1 MIDIEKVNN
10 KFLKYV
16 DSFDLS
22 NDNIRRKKYHS
33 IRVQNISKK
42 IAESLNLDAEKINI
56 ALAVGILHDI
66 GRFEQEKQF
75 HTFDDLK
82 SFDHGDYGA
91 ELLKDKIRNFIDEN
105 KYDNIILNAIKY
117 HNKLKLSE
125 NLTEDEI
132 LFSNIVRDADKLDI
146 IDETINLFY
155 IGKENLINESKISD
169 YTFNFIKKCEPV
181 KNSKDFKIENLDK
194 IIKTLAFT
202 FDLNFKVS
210 FELLNKENYINRIIQ
225 RFQYKDADTK
235 LRINEVQRI
244 VNKYIDEKINT
255 MS

>member
-10 KFLKYV
+10 EFLKYV

-22 NDNIRRKKYHS
+22 NDNISRKKYHS

-66 GRFEQEKQF
+66 GRFEQEKKF

-132 LFSNIVRDADKLDI
+132 LF
-146 IDETINLFY
+146 
-155 IGKENLINESKISD
+155 
-169 YTFNFIKKCEPV
+169 
-181 KNSKDFKIENLDK
+181 
-194 IIKTLAFT
+194 
-202 FDLNFKVS
+202 
-210 FELLNKENYINRIIQ
+210 
-225 RFQYKDADTK
+225 
-235 LRINEVQRI
+235 
-244 VNKYIDEKINT
+244 
-255 MS
+255 